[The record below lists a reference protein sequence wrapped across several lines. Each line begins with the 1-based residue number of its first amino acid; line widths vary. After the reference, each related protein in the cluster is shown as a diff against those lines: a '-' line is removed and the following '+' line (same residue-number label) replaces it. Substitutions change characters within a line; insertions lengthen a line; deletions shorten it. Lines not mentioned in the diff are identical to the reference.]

1 MSEGPTQPPRQ
12 ERVIGRRLLGA
23 IIRRLSLRVADRS
36 SFRRSLQD
44 RHEPLSFDLG
54 SDSRTLL
61 FALGGQGSKVGM
73 PPAPRVPALARALA
87 LACVLALVSA
97 GASDRP
103 AHAAAARQ
111 AGTGAAQAPEAP
123 PPVAPPPPSPQSV
136 AKPQAVGLRVL
147 RFVDT
152 TRRLRLRGGRSEPRT
167 LLTYLRYPAIGAPGA
182 TDLTDAPPAH
192 PDGPLPLVVF
202 AHGFAV
208 TPAVYA
214 SLLQSWAR
222 AGYVVAAP
230 LFPLERAGA
239 PGGPDE
245 ADLVNEPT
253 DMSFVIS
260 SLLAASDTPSSPL
273 AGLVDPAHIAVAG
286 QSDGGEAAL
295 AVAYSRRFRD
305 PRVGAAVILSG
316 AELSGVGGF
325 GFAPGSPP
333 LLAAQGTADT
343 TNEPKYTY
351 AFFRAARRPK
361 YLLRLLGAGHLP
373 PYTSQRAQLA
383 IVERVT
389 IAFLERYLKGAAAS
403 LTRLAQLGNIPSRA
417 ALLAEP

>member
-1 MSEGPTQPPRQ
+1 M
-12 ERVIGRRLLGA
+12 
-23 IIRRLSLRVADRS
+23 
-36 SFRRSLQD
+36 
-44 RHEPLSFDLG
+44 PL
-54 SDSRTLL
+54 
-61 FALGGQGSKVGM
+61 V
-73 PPAPRVPALARALA
+73 RAVA
-87 LACVLALVSA
+87 LACALALVSA
-97 GASDRP
+97 AASDRP
-103 AHAAAARQ
+103 AHAGAARQ
-111 AGTGAAQAPEAP
+111 AGTGAAAASEAP
-123 PPVAPPPPSPQSV
+123 PPVPPPTPSPPGV

-147 RFVDT
+147 RLVDT
-152 TRRLRLRGGRSEPRT
+152 TRRLQLPGRRSEPRT
-167 LLTYLRYPAIGAPGA
+167 LLTYVRYPVIGAPGA
-182 TDLTDAPPAH
+182 SDLTDAPPAH
-192 PDGPLPLVVF
+192 PDGPLPLIVF
-202 AHGFAV
+202 AHGFGV
-208 TPAVYA
+208 TPAIYA
-214 SLLQSWAR
+214 GLLRSWAR

-230 LFPLERAGA
+230 LFPLESAGA

-245 ADLVNEPT
+245 ADLVNEPR

-260 SLLAASDTPSSPL
+260 SLLAASRTPSSPL

-295 AVAYSRRFRD
+295 AVAYSRRLRD

-325 GFAPGSPP
+325 GFAAGSPP

-373 PYTSQRAQLA
+373 PYTSERAQLA

-389 IAFLERYLKGAAAS
+389 IAFLDGYLNGAASS
-403 LTRLAQLGNIPSRA
+403 LARLAQLGNVPSRA